1 MEQFELLRRY
11 LRGAGDIGAEE
22 RVGIFR
28 LAWDFV
34 GSALASRNEQ
44 YERFYLASGPRNRQ
58 LHEAFADPERA
69 NRLVDQFLKT
79 EPEDASKGGDP
90 CPKAA

>member
-1 MEQFELLRRY
+1 
-11 LRGAGDIGAEE
+11 
-22 RVGIFR
+22 VFR

-58 LHEAFADPERA
+58 LHLAFADPIRA
-69 NRLVDQFLKT
+69 DRLVDQFLT
-79 EPEDASKGGDP
+79 LEPEDASKGGQP